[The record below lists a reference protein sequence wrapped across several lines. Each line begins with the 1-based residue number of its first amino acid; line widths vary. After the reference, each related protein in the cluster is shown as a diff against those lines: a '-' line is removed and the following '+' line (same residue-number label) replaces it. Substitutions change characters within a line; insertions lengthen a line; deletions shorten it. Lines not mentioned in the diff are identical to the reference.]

1 VRSIFLVGF
10 MGAGK
15 SSAGA
20 ELAARLACD
29 FIDLDNRLI
38 ERFGAPI
45 SEVFKLHG
53 EEAFRAAETEELARC
68 AVLDEVVVATG
79 GGAFCDA
86 GNRELIHAAGG
97 VSVFLDLPWE
107 ALAERLSTDSTDR
120 PLYGDAEGARR
131 LFVSRLPLYRHATLR
146 IELSGSELPDAV
158 ADRVVEALEEARCA
172 T

>member
-1 VRSIFLVGF
+1 MRNIYLVGF

-20 ELAARLACD
+20 ALAARVGCD
-29 FIDLDNRLI
+29 LIDLDNRLS

-45 SEVFKLHG
+45 HEVFERHG
-53 EEAFRAAETEELARC
+53 EDVFRVAEAEELARC
-68 AVLDEVVVATG
+68 AGLDGVVVATG

-86 GNRELIHAAGG
+86 DNRELIHAAGG

-107 ALAERLSTDSTDR
+107 ALAERLSHDSTGR
-120 PLYGDAEGARR
+120 PLYGDAERARR
-131 LFVSRLPLYRHATLR
+131 LFISRLPLYRQATLR
-146 IELSGSELPDAV
+146 ITLNGSELPDAV
-158 ADRVVEALEEARCA
+158 ADRVVEALQEARCA

>member
-1 VRSIFLVGF
+1 

-20 ELAARLACD
+20 ALAARLDRD
-29 FIDLDNRLI
+29 FIDLDNRLS

-45 SEVFKLHG
+45 SEIFKRHG
-53 EEAFRAAETEELARC
+53 EEAFRAAEAEELTRC
-68 AVLDEVVVATG
+68 ARLDEVVVATG
-79 GGAFCDA
+79 GGAFCDPD
-86 GNRELIHAAGG
+86 NRELIRAAGG

-107 ALAERLSTDSTDR
+107 ALAARLSIDSKGR
-120 PLYGDAEGARR
+120 PLYGDAGRARR
-131 LFVSRLPLYRHATLR
+131 LFVSRLPLYRQATLR